1 MLTTDEKVSFLSE
14 VSSLQGLTPGQY
26 KTLANIC
33 TEEFYLAGDR
43 IFNQGEADGALF
55 VIVDGRVVL
64 EREIRDKTDTVSLNV
79 AQMGD
84 YFGEISLFYDAP
96 WSVTATATRPT
107 TVLKL
112 LNDDFGAF
120 IRTHPDLL
128 VKLNSVI
135 SQRLVEAHVKISEI
149 TRGEKPLE
157 VQKLYEKLDF

>member
-1 MLTTDEKVSFLSE
+1 MLTTNEKVSFLSE
-14 VSSLQGLTPGQY
+14 VSSFHGLTPAQY
-26 KTLANIC
+26 KKLASIC

-64 EREIRDKTDTVSLNV
+64 EREIRDHTDTVSLNV
-79 AQMGD
+79 VQTGD

-96 WSVTATATRPT
+96 WSVAATATRAT

-120 IRTHPDLL
+120 IREHPDLL

-149 TRGEKPLE
+149 TWGERPLE
-157 VQKLYEKLDF
+157 VQKLYERLEF